1 MIGIANK
8 KLKKIIIIM
17 SRVSLKVLED
27 FFKTSKLNDDP
38 IMLNKGTIILN
49 QKKFVDSNLMLLKAN
64 TGKKIMMPY
73 YDRLVQLYE
82 ILKQK

>member
-1 MIGIANK
+1 
-8 KLKKIIIIM
+8 M